1 MEKKVLGRGLEALI
15 PKRFQE
21 RTRQELVY
29 LSLDMIKQGKYQPR
43 TTMNEKELQDLAQS
57 IKEKGFIQPIVVR
70 RKEGKFEIVAGA
82 RRFYAAKL
90 LGIKEIPTI
99 VKQLDDKET
108 FVLAIMENLQRQ
120 DLNPLEEAA
129 AFRRLMEEFRLT
141 LEEIGSML
149 GKDKSSIANTLR
161 LLKLPQEIKEALK
174 RGIISRSQA
183 RTILSLNDER
193 KQKELFHRI
202 LQEGLSVREIERR
215 VKKSLRRRKPLNPFI
230 ADIEERLQK
239 ALGTKVKIVDKKN
252 KRGKIIIE
260 YYSAKDLERIIK
272 III

>member
-1 MEKKVLGRGLEALI
+1 MERRVLGRGLDALI
-15 PKRFQE
+15 PKKPHDTTQ
-21 RTRQELVY
+21 QELVY
-29 LSLDMIKQGKYQPR
+29 LPLDMIRQSSYQPR
-43 TTMNEKELQDLAQS
+43 TTMDEKELKELAQS

-70 RKEGKFEIVAGA
+70 KKEGEFEIVAGS
-82 RRFYAAKL
+82 RRFHAAKL

-99 VKQLDDKET
+99 VKQLNDRDT
-108 FVLAIMENLQRQ
+108 FMLAIMENLQRE

-129 AFRRLMEEFRLT
+129 AFRRLMEEFKLT

-161 LLKLPQEIKEALK
+161 LLKLPQEIKDALK

-183 RTILSLNDER
+183 RTLLALTDEKR
-193 KQKELFHRI
+193 QKELFHRI
-202 LQEGLSVREIERR
+202 LQEDLSVREIEKR
-215 VKKSLRRRKPLNPFI
+215 VKKSLRRRKTTNPFI

-239 ALGTKVKIVDKKN
+239 ALGTKVKIVDKTN
-252 KRGKIIIE
+252 KQGKIIVE
-260 YYSAKDLERIIK
+260 YYSAEDLERIVK